1 MLIFFSE
8 NGDSSARLA
17 EKADKAL
24 EKEGKKPIGLISK
37 TNKGAPVCENG
48 YVSFSHTEGLTL
60 MAFSDVPVGIDVEKE
75 GRKVPSQMKDVK
87 NWTAYE
93 AKCKM
98 SGEGI
103 SLAEVRQGGDFT
115 KGVRYIAVSEGYVVA
130 VAGGDSETHIVG
142 V

>member
-1 MLIFFSE
+1 MLIFFSKS
-8 NGDSSARLA
+8 GDNSVQLA
-17 EKADKAL
+17 EKADFFLKN
-24 EKEGKKPIGLISK
+24 EGKKGIGRISK
-37 TNKGAPVCENG
+37 TQKGAPVCENG
-48 YVSFSHTEGLTL
+48 YVSFSHTEGLIL

-75 GRKVPSQMKDVK
+75 TRRVPAQMKDVK

-103 SLAEVRQGGDFT
+103 SLAEIRQGGDFT
-115 KGVRYIAVSEGYVVA
+115 EGVRYIDVAEGYVVA
-130 VAGGDSETHIVG
+130 VAGGDRETYIVG